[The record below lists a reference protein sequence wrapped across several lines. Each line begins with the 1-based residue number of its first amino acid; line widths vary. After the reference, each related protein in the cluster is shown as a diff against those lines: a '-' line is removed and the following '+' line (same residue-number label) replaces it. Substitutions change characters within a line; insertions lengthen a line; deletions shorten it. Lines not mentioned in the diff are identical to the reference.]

1 LQAALDMQSGILH
14 AEEKDYKTGFSYFY
28 ETLEGYSSL
37 EDARAISALKYMLLC
52 KVMLNLVSQLCL
64 LELRIQVLA
73 FSYVAPN

>member
-1 LQAALDMQSGILH
+1 MQSGILH

-52 KVMLNLVSQLCL
+52 KVMLNLVSQLGSGSK
-64 LELRIQVLA
+64 VLA
-73 FSYVAPN
+73 LFFLFFDSPN

>member
-1 LQAALDMQSGILH
+1 MQSGILH

-52 KVMLNLVSQLCL
+52 KVMLNLVSQLG
-64 LELRIQVLA
+64 QVPKFWHSL
-73 FSYVAPN
+73 FSLF